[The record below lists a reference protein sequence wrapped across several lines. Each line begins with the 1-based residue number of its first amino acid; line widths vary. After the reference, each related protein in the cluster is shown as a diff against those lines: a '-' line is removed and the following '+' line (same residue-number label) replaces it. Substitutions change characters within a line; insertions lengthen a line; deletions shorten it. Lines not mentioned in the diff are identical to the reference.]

1 MLASFTVISTM
12 EEKDSPHI
20 IETRVLVHDIPNF
33 AYEMKRIKADYSL
46 ACQQVANA
54 VVVTLRI
61 LFR

>member
-1 MLASFTVISTM
+1 M

-46 ACQQVANA
+46 ACQQVADA